1 MSLTIHLQPEI
12 EARFRD
18 EADREGVTLEQLA
31 AQRLLE
37 AELLWRIH
45 TAAPEPE
52 TRLLHRLLRRRNA
65 GTLTE
70 AEQSRLQTL
79 LDERE
84 ARGAQRLQDLALL
97 SQLRAM
103 PVRQLMEHLGIHP
116 LATP

>member
-1 MSLTIHLQPEI
+1 MTLNISLEPEM

-18 EADREGVTLEQLA
+18 EAARKGLPLEQLA

-45 TAAPEPE
+45 TATPDHE
-52 TRLLHRLLRRRNA
+52 TRQLHRLLRRRKA

-70 AEQSRLQTL
+70 AEQTQLQAL

-84 ARGAQRLQDLALL
+84 QRGAQRLQDLIQL
-97 SQLRAM
+97 SHLRAI
-103 PVRQLMEHLGIHP
+103 PVRRLMEQLGIRP
-116 LATP
+116 LPTP